1 MVACRGVTD
10 SFCALSCH
18 QLATQSS
25 LEIIPLFDAVFRGL
39 DSDMMMSL
47 KGFTRATLLTSLFL
61 FAEIVLADSPL
72 WRELAQNEVT
82 TNLSVFKSRE
92 HATQPRYLAID
103 RLGLS
108 DRINRAAA
116 TSDGSFLLG
125 LPVPDG
131 GFREFEFKL

>member
-1 MVACRGVTD
+1 
-10 SFCALSCH
+10 
-18 QLATQSS
+18 
-25 LEIIPLFDAVFRGL
+25 
-39 DSDMMMSL
+39 MMSL
-47 KGFTRATLLTSLFL
+47 KGFSRATLVTSVFL

-72 WRELAQNEVT
+72 WRELAQNEVA

-108 DRINRAAA
+108 ERISRATA
-116 TSDGSFLLG
+116 TSDGSFLLD

-131 GFREFEFKL
+131 GFREFEFKLAGTMSPGLARKFPDIRAFCISITRVSNFI